1 MWAWRR
7 LCRSGGRIRVA
18 QLAAEVGW
26 TRRHLLT
33 RFREQIGLAPKT
45 AARVI
50 RFQHALRL
58 LQHPERRLSL
68 AGLAQTTGYS
78 DQAHLT
84 REFRALTGATP
95 LELAAGWPY
104 RGGT

>member
-1 MWAWRR
+1 VVWAWQR
-7 LCRSGGRIRVA
+7 LCQSGGHIPIA

-45 AARVI
+45 VARVI
-50 RFQHALRL
+50 RFQRALQL
-58 LQHPERRLSL
+58 LQRPVSRPSV
-68 AGLAQTTGYS
+68 GGVAQLTGYS

-84 REFRALTGATP
+84 REFRALTGVTP
-95 LELAAGWPY
+95 VELTGA
-104 RGGT
+104 